1 MKSVY
6 IEGFGRVEFP
16 DAMPESQIQ
25 QIITEQILPKRRAV
39 EAEQPQ
45 PQALPA
51 KSGFM
56 PALRSGVDTY
66 QSNLQSALG
75 GIMDAVGA
83 KELRDSLYQQAKAN
97 QESAASELTAPTS
110 WDDVKGTYAKD
121 GIMAAAPRL
130 ATHVAELAGQS
141 LPQMAA
147 PMAAMKF
154 GPWGAVAAIAANEA
168 SLAGSNIQRQMA
180 EGATADNVG
189 VGKAF
194 AYALPQALME
204 TAGDYVIAG
213 PLLKAANRAPLS
225 KLISTVGKGAE
236 EAAQAG
242 VKRKL
247 VDVAVR
253 GGKDVLKRGAVS
265 APTEGITE
273 SGQQALERMQALGYG
288 QTFTPE
294 GMKEIGDA
302 GMGGLLLGGFLGGI
316 TGPIEGM
323 NERRA
328 AAARKAQQE
337 MKARLETE
345 DRGAAPERNP
355 EMAASGI
362 GFTDFGGRKTFEVPL
377 SMQQEAQAEAYRKA
391 SGADP
396 RSSSVAPPVAEE
408 IPVAPVRTPPVEGL
422 EAARIAK
429 QRAFAA
435 KAGDTSKISPPP
447 PLGDPYTV
455 PHSTVA
461 PFLFGQASLEEDGQS
476 APRRDYASAPR
487 TEEELAKIP
496 KAKEVWEANKGT
508 HESLVGRLLQKTTGA
523 ALSSVEGARHKAFY
537 EPRHRLVTV
546 SLASDN
552 PTAQVEHEIS
562 HVVWTNTSPQEK
574 KNLVTF
580 AKAHPEVFPA
590 ARQQM
595 YGERF
600 AAAKQADPK
609 FDVQDAMDDEWVAH
623 LRQSVEEGKVK
634 LAGKPRNIIDK
645 AKREISNLGNSLRG
659 MGYQQADDVLAA
671 IDSGEIGMRHLTGM
685 PSRPLGV
692 VTGERE
698 KDKISDTE
706 GFVAAEDTGG
716 KDPLEA
722 EPISLDPAMASLPD
736 LDKDSKL
743 KVSAVKS
750 KIENLYRERSEKV
763 KDGTASPYDIDPSYR
778 VPSTEVREIIKESGL
793 QDASIIDNPGLW
805 SDITGWY
812 GRMSRRVDKELE
824 IGKYKTNSGD
834 RASLNFVGYWVKPG
848 GEARK
853 LREVETHPQLAGR
866 ILKGELNEK
875 VSGDPEGKL
884 MDKGWVRVRSSAV
897 DFNDGVSFEA
907 LAAGVNKAVE
917 HAKSMRKEAI
927 QTYKRI
933 PDENELAGYKIE
945 HVNVPFADIPE
956 FLDNPKKYLTKS
968 KMHTYSRAQSR
979 ASLSDKPLAPTFY
992 SQLEKTVSEK
1002 VPEKAFAPQ
1011 IQAILNNPQNQVK
1024 QEEVKWSGLDEW
1036 LGKQMGRKI
1045 SRQEIQDYLKQN
1057 EVQIEEVEKQAGDG
1071 VLDSAKYNEYST
1083 PGGSKYRELLL
1094 TTPGS
1099 NMEWSGDFETGLLY
1113 GDHKVVRTEYPKE
1126 YFVFKASAGEDSDP
1140 LYSSDKLAD
1149 SKDYVESIYNKGKS
1163 AEKYRSPHWDEP
1175 NVLAHVRFDDRTID
1189 GKKSLLV
1196 EEIQSDWHQRGR
1208 KEGYRRNPTL
1218 QEFVE
1223 SRPQLSKE
1231 SAEATYKDIY
1241 GPSPTMRDEAVYPG
1255 INRNIEGAPDAPF
1268 KKTWH
1273 ELAFKRILRWA
1284 AENGYDRVAW
1294 TTGKEQA
1301 DRYSLAKK
1309 VRRVSYD
1316 KERENLFAYPLEG
1329 GEVTYKVKRDKLS
1342 DYIGKDAAAK
1352 LEKQIENPSGLR
1364 GLPTIAGLDLE
1375 IGGEGMKGFYDK
1387 ILPEFVNKYAK
1398 KWGART
1404 GETRLTPSGIP
1415 VHFVDVTPSMRQS
1428 VLYDGQARFSLTD
1441 EPITGKIPEAD
1452 RSRYAMVA
1460 AAPKPKPL
1468 MERLFGVSGN
1478 LEEVTD
1484 QLKAKMLDQYYHV
1497 EIMSK
1502 KLIEQGYGELTR
1514 ADRSSIV
1521 ALRLLVD
1528 RAMQFTNLALTDG
1541 VIGYDKEAGLMRVL
1555 RNKKNEAITPD
1566 GKLTK
1571 GLIKDLTATRN
1582 GKEINLMD
1590 LSPDDLVKVQNAW
1603 QAVRLNPGRYGRQG
1617 KGIPVEKWGQYGKDD
1632 WYFKQADTFIK
1643 ENPWALE
1650 MMDKYN
1656 VHNKALVKLLLDTGV
1671 ITQKTHDNWTESPY
1685 SPFYRNL
1692 EEIEKDS
1699 AFEKTPSLKNVKF
1712 GHPFKG
1718 GEAPVDDLIENITK
1732 NISAAVGAATRNVAM
1747 RRVLRDAS
1755 VLGEVTP
1762 VPSRAKAANPV
1773 TIRIDGKAVHFDVK
1787 DSDLLLML
1795 QSRPQFDSGFSK
1807 LIAESAGWL
1816 RKGITAAP
1824 PFWIANVIRDTG
1836 QNMLTSGYDINPL
1849 RTASKGIYNSFKKG
1863 AYTFAGKEM
1872 QETPWTQALHDMGI
1886 SGGINAVRGDGKTK
1900 VNLKRIFRRS
1910 SKEGFAEDLMS
1921 GKFINA
1927 VSLLAGRAWE
1937 ATEAASERSDLVVRA
1952 KVFEEAWKANKG
1964 KPGAEAQAAYEALE
1978 TLNFSRHG
1986 ADASVRWI
1994 TMAVPFMN
2002 ARFQG
2007 LDVMQRAA
2015 RGKAANQLKTAS
2027 GKAQTQA
2034 RFIKTGFYMAASTLS
2049 YAMVM
2054 PFFSAY
2060 RNANDEERDGYWF
2073 VPLDFTDPESVCIRI
2088 PIPFEVGAIFKS
2100 LPERLWNTMAD
2111 QKEDGSGGQD
2121 LREDLGKFAVR
2132 TFLSTFQMNPL
2143 PQIVKPAIEVVFNQ
2157 NFYQGRKIEPAYL
2170 EGLAPEYRYTE
2181 QTSEASK
2188 LISKALLGAASP
2200 VQIDHLI
2207 RGYFG
2212 SIGSYLVDLSG
2223 AAIEMFDTEH
2233 GEKADAPLLA
2243 YKYGVGRFYQRP
2255 EGSGKI
2261 NKFYSAAEDVSQVFQ
2276 SYMKLMERGDVEEA
2290 QKIAE
2295 KSPEKIAAND
2305 YFSAIKQ
2312 ALGEVRSDMRR
2323 VNSDK
2328 TMSGEEKKDLL
2339 EKLRLRQIELTKDI
2353 YNVRREIRRQSQ

>member
-1 MKSVY
+1 MQKVNVP
-6 IEGFGRVEFP
+6 GVGVFNFP
-16 DAMPESQIQ
+16 DEATQQ
-25 QIITEQILPKRRAV
+25 QIESIMREKVLPQFGIK
-39 EAEQPQ
+39 
-45 PQALPA
+45 LPTDG

-56 PALRSGVDTY
+56 PALRSGIDTA
-66 QSNLQSALG
+66 QGSLQSALG
-75 GIMDAVGA
+75 GIADAVGA
-83 KELRDSLYQQAKAN
+83 KELRDSLYKQAEAN
-97 QESAASELTAPTS
+97 RTSAESELTAPTT
-110 WDDVKGTYAKD
+110 WEDVSGAYDNSGLMAALSKFPTYAAE
-121 GIMAAAPRL
+121 GI
-130 ATHVAELAGQS
+130 GKN
-141 LPQMAA
+141 LPQMAVPVIA
-147 PMAAMKF
+147 PIAGGVIGTAMG
-154 GPWGAVAAIAANEA
+154 GPAGGALGVAAG
-168 SLAGSNIQRQMA
+168 LGAGFTSNMGLMAGQNIQRQMD
-180 EGATADNVG
+180 EGTDPDKVG
-189 VGKAF
+189 VGRAF
-194 AYALPQALME
+194 SAAVPQAALE
-204 TAGDYVIAG
+204 TIADRVIAG
-213 PLLKAANRAPLS
+213 PIAKAAMRTPVS
-225 KLISTVGKGAE
+225 KMISTLGKGAE
-236 EAAQAG
+236 AAAENS
-242 VKRKL
+242 VKRML
-247 VDVAVR
+247 VRTGVDVAKH
-253 GGKDVLKRGAVS
+253 GTKAAAAES
-265 APTEGITE
+265 ATEYVQQGI
-273 SGQQALERMQALGYG
+273 ERAQALGAG
-288 QTFTPE
+288 SVLTPE
-294 GMKEIGDA
+294 GFAEMRRAGIEGGIIG
-302 GMGGLLLGGFLGGI
+302 GLMGGVA
-316 TGPIEGM
+316 GPFEGV
-323 NERRA
+323 
-328 AAARKAQQE
+328 AARRDIAAKKAQQE

-345 DRGAAPERNP
+345 DRGAAPDRNP

-391 SGADP
+391 SGSDP
-396 RSSSVAPPVAEE
+396 RSARVAPPAPEE
-408 IPVAPVRTPPVEGL
+408 VPVAPVRTPPVEGL

-447 PLGDPYTV
+447 PLGEPWAV

-496 KAKEVWEANKGT
+496 KVKEAWEANKGT
-508 HESLVGRLLQKTTGA
+508 HESLVGRLYQKTVGT
-523 ALSSVEGARHKAFY
+523 ALRSAEGARHKAYY
-537 EPRHRLVTV
+537 EPMHRLLTV
-546 SLASDN
+546 SLASNN
-552 PTAQVEHEIS
+552 PTAQLEHEIS

-623 LRQSVEEGKVK
+623 LRQSVEEGKVT

-706 GFVAAEDTGG
+706 GFVAAEDTGD

-722 EPISLDPAMASLPD
+722 EPISLEPA
-736 LDKDSKL
+736 K
-743 KVSAVKS
+743 
-750 KIENLYRERSEKV
+750 
-763 KDGTASPYDIDPSYR
+763 
-778 VPSTEVREIIKESGL
+778 
-793 QDASIIDNPGLW
+793 
-805 SDITGWY
+805 
-812 GRMSRRVDKELE
+812 
-824 IGKYKTNSGD
+824 
-834 RASLNFVGYWVKPG
+834 ASLNFVGYWVKPDG
-848 GEARK
+848 DARK

-956 FLDNPKKYLTKS
+956 FLDNPKKYLARTK
-968 KMHTYSRAQSR
+968 KALDPRSR
-979 ASLSDKPLAPTFY
+979 ASLSLDDDGKPVGYYHGTTEAFEDFRPGKHKRKMQFGFGIHFTTDPEVASMYADELKTGKGKFPNVHKVNLDYNKLLDTTKMYNAETDKDI
-992 SQLEKTVSEK
+992 LEIHKELYKGT
-1002 VPEKAFAPQ
+1002 
-1011 IQAILNNPQNQVK
+1011 
-1024 QEEVKWSGLDEW
+1024 
-1036 LGKQMGRKI
+1036 GRSPYITK
-1045 SRQEIQDYLKQN
+1045 D
-1057 EVQIEEVEKQAGDG
+1057 
-1071 VLDSAKYNEYST
+1071 
-1083 PGGSKYRELLL
+1083 
-1094 TTPGS
+1094 
-1099 NMEWSGDFETGLLY
+1099 GDFVLNVDVASPQKAERIIKERGYDAIKYDAVNVIPSGYGL
-1113 GDHKVVRTEYPKE
+1113 R
-1126 YFVFKASAGEDSDP
+1126 
-1140 LYSSDKLAD
+1140 
-1149 SKDYVESIYNKGKS
+1149 KGKTYPS
-1163 AEKYRSPHWDEP
+1163 I
-1175 NVLAHVRFDDRTID
+1175 VVFD
-1189 GKKSLLV
+1189 
-1196 EEIQSDWHQRGR
+1196 
-1208 KEGYRRNPTL
+1208 N
-1218 QEFVE
+1218 
-1223 SRPQLSKE
+1223 
-1231 SAEATYKDIY
+1231 
-1241 GPSPTMRDEAVYPG
+1241 
-1255 INRNIEGAPDAPF
+1255 
-1268 KKTWH
+1268 
-1273 ELAFKRILRWA
+1273 
-1284 AENGYDRVAW
+1284 
-1294 TTGKEQA
+1294 
-1301 DRYSLAKK
+1301 
-1309 VRRVSYD
+1309 
-1316 KERENLFAYPLEG
+1316 
-1329 GEVTYKVKRDKLS
+1329 
-1342 DYIGKDAAAK
+1342 
-1352 LEKQIENPSGLR
+1352 KQIRPAYQ
-1364 GLPTIAGLDLE
+1364 P
-1375 IGGEGMKGFYDK
+1375 
-1387 ILPEFVNKYAK
+1387 PE
-1398 KWGART
+1398 
-1404 GETRLTPSGIP
+1404 
-1415 VHFVDVTPSMRQS
+1415 
-1428 VLYDGQARFSLTD
+1428 DGSSRASLSD

-1541 VIGYDKEAGLMRVL
+1541 VISYDKEAGLMRVL

-1762 VPSRAKAANPV
+1762 VPARAKAANPV

-1986 ADASVRWI
+1986 SDASVRWI

-2073 VPLDFTDPESVCIRI
+2073 VPLDFTDPESVCMRI

-2243 YKYGVGRFYQRP
+2243 YKYGIGRFYQRP